1 MADSIFGRNSYLQ
14 DSMDAL
20 KRLPAGVLRRL
31 SDTPEQVARGVLG
44 PAYRPTMAAANIM
57 GPQADVAGMVR
68 DAEVGNRLFGQG
80 KYGPALANYGMAAAA
95 VPFMFLP
102 GGVTAF
108 KGGPSQFAPKALEGV
123 SARAERVAALRA
135 EGTATRFG
143 DEVPVNTDYR
153 GLHTAP
159 TRTGKNTLDN
169 MSDIYPDDIYDPS
182 VAGRYYGH
190 GGDSV
195 GIDNQS
201 ARIIAKAKANPD
213 GEIEIF
219 RAAPKGTKDINDGD
233 WVTINKDYAKSHGD
247 AWVENGEYDIVSRK
261 VKISDLATDG
271 NSMHEFGY
279 SPKLADDA
287 GRGKTREEIEIQGG
301 ALKSNVGEHLG
312 RILDD
317 HNIEWSYHEN
327 GGITAIEEYT
337 DKLGR
342 AGRSKKYFSPN
353 ASLGTVRNW
362 LGY

>member
-1 MADSIFGRNSYLQ
+1 VADSIFGRNSYLQ
-14 DSMDAL
+14 DSLDAL

-31 SDTPEQVARGVLG
+31 SDTPGQVARGVLG

-123 SARAERVAALRA
+123 SARAERA
-135 EGTATRFG
+135 
-143 DEVPVNTDYR
+143 
-153 GLHTAP
+153 
-159 TRTGKNTLDN
+159 
-169 MSDIYPDDIYDPS
+169 
-182 VAGRYYGH
+182 
-190 GGDSV
+190 
-195 GIDNQS
+195 
-201 ARIIAKAKANPD
+201 
-213 GEIEIF
+213 
-219 RAAPKGTKDINDGD
+219 
-233 WVTINKDYAKSHGD
+233 
-247 AWVENGEYDIVSRK
+247 
-261 VKISDLATDG
+261 
-271 NSMHEFGY
+271 
-279 SPKLADDA
+279 KLADDA